1 MTPQEFALRWDDLAE
16 QDPDYV
22 VDVLGI
28 TTEELLDAYADKAE
42 AYIEKEF
49 G

>member
-1 MTPQEFALRWDDLAE
+1 MTPQEFALHWDALMGE
-16 QDPDYV
+16 DPDVV
-22 VDVLGI
+22 VDIVGI

>member
-1 MTPQEFALRWDDLAE
+1 MTPQAFALHWDNLAE
-16 QDPDYV
+16 QDPDVV
-22 VDVLGI
+22 VDLLGV
-28 TTEELLDAYADKAE
+28 TTDQLLDAYADKAE

>member
-1 MTPQEFALRWDDLAE
+1 MTPQEFALHWDDISNE
-16 QDPDYV
+16 DPDVV
-22 VDVLGI
+22 VDILGI
-28 TTEELLDAYADKAE
+28 TTEELFDAFADKAE